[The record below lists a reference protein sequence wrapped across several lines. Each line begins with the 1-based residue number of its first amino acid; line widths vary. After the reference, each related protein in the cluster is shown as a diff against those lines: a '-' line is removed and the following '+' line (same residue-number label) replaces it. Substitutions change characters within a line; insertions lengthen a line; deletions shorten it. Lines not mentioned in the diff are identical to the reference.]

1 MIVVLFSF
9 VWFVDWTD
17 RFILKEA
24 LGFSTFFKIGFC
36 AKEFRFFRLG
46 VHYDLRIFHSLAF
59 GSIFQP
65 PLISNSCETSVF
77 STCQNRIRSIRVLR
91 TRMWTFIGFA
101 CGFRFWSNFFCSFS
115 VVDDSTALRFLINPL
130 ILPCS
135 GVPHGFL
142 LCKLKISHSKIT
154 DLPFRSVP
162 CHKLE

>member
-1 MIVVLFSF
+1 MVSDWKVKKVFVEVSVIVVLFSF

-65 PLISNSCETSVF
+65 PLISNSRETSVF
-77 STCQNRIRSIRVLR
+77 STYQNRIRSIRVLR

-101 CGFRFWSNFFCSFS
+101 CGFRFWSNFFCSFA
-115 VVDDSTALRFLINPL
+115 VVDDFFDSFEVSNRPSHPSVQWSSTRILALQIENLSF
-130 ILPCS
+130 
-135 GVPHGFL
+135 
-142 LCKLKISHSKIT
+142 
-154 DLPFRSVP
+154 
-162 CHKLE
+162 